1 MEIIDMTAIFLS
13 LMVLTDR
20 NDLLSHAVQC
30 GCLLA
35 SFIILYTITGI
46 NALKRI
52 TAPKPEAPS
61 SSSSSLSTK
70 TATATTKKQILN
82 KNHAPVI
89 TPMRSTADFTTPH
102 NNNNKQAE
110 PIVASGSSSSSNS
123 SKNINAAT
131 TPYVDTPLDDLSP
144 SNKDKKEQSSQLTN
158 TNAIIKKKDPTD
170 TQVIPTKVD
179 EEYVDVVV
187 KEVVAQP
194 TVLVKTPESS
204 IPQEQNNEND
214 SSASTEIAD
223 DDRSSNKNQYYEEI
237 NKKGNNIMAFSDN
250 LQRIFNEPPTPSLDH
265 NIRPFSS
272 IHTSTVLIDEAITT
286 TPALTPPNQSS
297 ATGSTLS
304 RKSSTTSQHSTLF
317 KSRLQMAMQKVA
329 RSSSINNDKNNNNNN
344 NNKQQ
349 QHDVTDT
356 TTTLSSSSEA
366 AAAAAAAV
374 AVASA
379 SKKKRF
385 SSIRL
390 TRKKSLNN
398 LNIADNSQQES
409 STAAPTPTIRPKKSI
424 STKFLKNTGKRF
436 SKIFS

>member
-1 MEIIDMTAIFLS
+1 MEIINMTAIFLS

-20 NDLLSHAVQC
+20 NDPLSHIVQC

-35 SFIILYTITGI
+35 SFVILYTITGI

-52 TAPKPEAPS
+52 TAPEPEVSASSSVS
-61 SSSSSLSTK
+61 SSSSPSSK
-70 TATATTKKQILN
+70 TATAATKKQISN
-82 KNHAPVI
+82 KKHAPVI
-89 TPMRSTADFTTPH
+89 TPMRSTADSTTSN

-110 PIVASGSSSSSNS
+110 PIAASSSSS
-123 SKNINAAT
+123 KNISAAT
-131 TPYVDTPLDDLSP
+131 TSHVDTPLEDLSP
-144 SNKDKKEQSSQLTN
+144 SNEDKKEQLTQLINNDT
-158 TNAIIKKKDPTD
+158 IIKKEDPTY
-170 TQVIPTKVD
+170 TQVIPRKVN
-179 EEYVDVVV
+179 EEYVDVIV
-187 KEVVAQP
+187 KEIVAQP
-194 TVLVKTPESS
+194 TILVKTPEPY

-223 DDRSSNKNQYYEEI
+223 DDESSNKDQYYEGI

-265 NIRPFSS
+265 NVRPFST

-297 ATGSTLS
+297 AAGSTLS

-329 RSSSINNDKNNNNNN
+329 RSSSINNNN

-349 QHDVTDT
+349 QDVIDT
-356 TTTLSSSSEA
+356 TTTSPSA
-366 AAAAAAAV
+366 AESALESAA
-374 AVASA
+374 
-379 SKKKRF
+379 KKKRF

-390 TRKKSLNN
+390 TRKKSLNS
-398 LNIADNSQQES
+398 LNIVDNSQQES
-409 STAAPTPTIRPKKSI
+409 STAVPTPTIRPKKSI